1 MTDQNTPEGNE
12 NDIPSGNAAE
22 GFPWS
27 VTPPP
32 PVASDEDTAI
42 GFTQPLPPYQ
52 QPASSTV
59 ATAPARRTGGITAGV
74 LAGALLLGGAAGVGG
89 AAWYDAWQGDD
100 DTPAAVN
107 SSSST
112 SASNAANLPSGSVEK
127 VAATVLPSV
136 VKINVSGSQGP
147 GSG

>member
-12 NDIPSGNAAE
+12 NDPSGHAAD

-32 PVASDEDTAI
+32 PAASDEDTAI
-42 GFTQPLPPYQ
+42 GFTQPLPLYQ
-52 QPASSTV
+52 QPASTT
-59 ATAPARRTGGITAGV
+59 ATAPARRAGGFTAAV

-100 DTPAAVN
+100 ATPTA
-107 SSSST
+107 S
-112 SASNAANLPSGSVEK
+112 SNAP
-127 VAATVLPSV
+127 
-136 VKINVSGSQGP
+136 
-147 GSG
+147 